1 MNTSAQVSFE
11 LNQKA
16 YMVVVGNGEKAQ
28 LPIHKG
34 HLLVFESLLHAGPV
48 AQSLVERGIIAQVI
62 PMDLGVLC
70 CLAEGQHLGL
80 WMTRYDGTLVSIGKI
95 AWGNDV

>member
-28 LPIHKG
+28 LPIHED
-34 HLLVFESLLHAGPV
+34 HLLVFESLFHAGPV
-48 AQSLVERGIIAQVI
+48 AQALAERGVTAQVI
-62 PMDLGVLC
+62 PMDVSILC
-70 CLAEGQHLGL
+70 CLADGQQLGL
-80 WMTRYDGTLVSIGKI
+80 WMRRYDGTLVSIDKI
-95 AWGNDV
+95 A